1 MSEQDA
7 RDWIAAHHSDEA
19 VTRIGRFLD
28 LVGDENGRQN
38 LVAPSTIETIWQRHA
53 LDSAQLM
60 RFDRPDTTWL
70 DVGTGGG
77 FPGIVV
83 ALLRRAP
90 VVMIEPR
97 KRRAQFLTDCI
108 VALDLSHAR
117 AFATKVERWTE
128 PAGVVSARAVASID
142 ALFAATRQCAGVH
155 TRWILPKGR
164 TAGTDLDDARRS
176 WRGMF
181 HVEQSIVE
189 PEAGIVI
196 AERLERR

>member
-7 RDWIAAHHSDEA
+7 RDWIAAQHGDDA
-19 VTRIGRFLD
+19 VARIGRFLD
-28 LVGDENGRQN
+28 LVIDENSRQN

-53 LDSAQLM
+53 LDSVQLM

-77 FPGIVV
+77 FPGMIV
-83 ALLRRAP
+83 ALLRPAP

-97 KRRAQFLTDCI
+97 KRRAQFLADCI
-108 VALDLSHAR
+108 ATLDLPHAR
-117 AFATKVERWTE
+117 AIAIKVERWTE
-128 PAGVVSARAVASID
+128 PAGVISARAVASID

-164 TAGTDLDDARRS
+164 TAGADLDDARRS

-181 HVEQSIVE
+181 HMEQSIVE

>member
-7 RDWIAAHHSDEA
+7 RDQIAAQHGDEA
-19 VTRIGRFLD
+19 AVRIDRFLT
-28 LVGDENGRQN
+28 LVVEENTRQN
-38 LVAPSTIETIWQRHA
+38 LVAPSTVETIWQRHA

-60 RFDRPDTTWL
+60 RFDRPGTTWL

-77 FPGIVV
+77 FPGMVV
-83 ALLRRAP
+83 ALLRPAP

-108 VALDLSHAR
+108 AALDLPNAR
-117 AFATKVERWTE
+117 AIATKVERWNE
-128 PAGVVSARAVASID
+128 PAGVISARAVSSID
-142 ALFAATRQCAGVH
+142 ALFAGTRQCAGVH

-164 TAGTDLDDARRS
+164 TAGADLDDARRS